1 MQVQSHGE
9 SILES
14 LGYSRRIQKNKLQ
27 FIHGGTLAWNHIV
40 IQFSNSPN
48 TIVIDYSFIH
58 RGMSYEPDSIQAQ
71 NVVKQSVRDRLNS
84 DLQTLTLEMSKLN
97 DQLSQQLGT
106 TFQPEPDDIELPS
119 MAELL
124 EPESNIQSTE
134 NVDVLMS
141 PDGHWM
147 WSGSE
152 WVPAPPS
159 SPPETGSISI
169 QDSIIIGDI
178 SQSKDGVVANQQDE
192 VEKLRTVLFD
202 AVRNCETCDGTGIC
216 WRCDGRGVEYLTGT
230 IEKLKHGGKERIRCR
245 SCNDGE
251 HKKGECSVCN
261 GKGKKNYSSYKPIDL
276 DYIKPTE
283 NIQQF
288 KLNPSITA
296 RIIDFSN
303 YYVQNNPSI
312 AKFVH
317 INPNIPE
324 KKLNYA
330 IKKSAP
336 HAEENIC
343 CIIHCS
349 GFGPMKKYILITD
362 SAIYFK
368 NSIFQDRTGL
378 MKSNYPMNGRLKLS
392 NIGKMSAEISNLDT
406 TTAVLDYQ
414 HVLSL
419 PTEREV
425 FICYLKSVGYLSE

>member
-1 MQVQSHGE
+1 
-9 SILES
+9 
-14 LGYSRRIQKNKLQ
+14 
-27 FIHGGTLAWNHIV
+27 
-40 IQFSNSPN
+40 
-48 TIVIDYSFIH
+48 
-58 RGMSYEPDSIQAQ
+58 MSYEPDSIQAQ
-71 NVVKQSVRDRLNS
+71 NLVKQSVRDRLNS
-84 DLQTLTLEMSKLN
+84 DLQTLTLEMSRLN
-97 DQLSQQLGT
+97 EQLSQQLST
-106 TFQPEPDDIELPS
+106 TSLPGPDDIELPS
-119 MAELL
+119 MTELL
-124 EPESNIQSTE
+124 EPESNIQSAE

-178 SQSKDGVVANQQDE
+178 SQSKGGDGLANQQDE
-192 VEKLRTVLFD
+192 EEKLRTVLFD

-216 WRCDGRGVEYLTGT
+216 WCCDGRGVEYLTGT

-251 HKKGECSVCN
+251 HKKGECPVCK
-261 GKGKKNYSSYKPIDL
+261 GQGKKNYSFYKPIDL
-276 DYIKPTE
+276 DYIKPAE

-288 KLNPSITA
+288 KSNPSISA

-303 YYVQNNPSI
+303 NYVLNNPLI

-330 IKKSAP
+330 IKKSSP

-343 CIIHCS
+343 CVIHCS

-378 MKSNYPMNGRLKLS
+378 LKTNYPMNGRLQLS
-392 NIGKMSAEISNLDT
+392 SIGKMSAEISNLDAT
-406 TTAVLDYQ
+406 IAVLDHQ

-419 PTEREV
+419 PSEREV
-425 FICYLKSVGYLSE
+425 VICYLKSVGNLSE